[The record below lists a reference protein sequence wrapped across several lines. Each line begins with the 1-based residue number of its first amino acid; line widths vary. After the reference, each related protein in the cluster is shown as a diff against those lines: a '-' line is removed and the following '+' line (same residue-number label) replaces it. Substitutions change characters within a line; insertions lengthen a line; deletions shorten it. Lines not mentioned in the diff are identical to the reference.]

1 MNKEILM
8 VIETVANEKTV
19 SKDIIVD
26 AIEHALAGA
35 VKKKYRLE
43 EKIDIEARVS
53 IDLQTGDYTT
63 LEDGKLLMRLKKTK
77 ITLRFLF
84 QAKLQKIIILMLKIG
99 TKNKL
104 NQLNSV
110 EYWHKLLKT

>member
-1 MNKEILM
+1 MNKDILM

-43 EKIDIEARVS
+43 EKTDIEARVS
-53 IDLQTGDYTT
+53 IDHKQETIQL
-63 LEDGKLLMRLKKTK
+63 LEDGKLLMRLKKIKRIPKFLFRVKLPK
-77 ITLRFLF
+77 IT
-84 QAKLQKIIILMLKIG
+84 I
-99 TKNKL
+99 
-104 NQLNSV
+104 
-110 EYWHKLLKT
+110 

>member
-43 EKIDIEARVS
+43 EKMILRQEYQS
-53 IDLQTGDYTT
+53 TYKQETT
-63 LEDGKLLMRLKKTK
+63 QLLEDGKLLMRLKKTK
-77 ITLRFLF
+77 IILRFLF
-84 QAKLQKIIILMLKIG
+84 RVKLQKITILVLKIG

-104 NQLNSV
+104 NQLNLAG
-110 EYWHKLLKT
+110 YWHKLQKM